1 MNPGAA
7 AGGELI
13 TVFDLIERPYPLDIL
28 LRVKL
33 LHAST
38 IICRPSGLEDRGQS
52 SETTILISKGKID
65 IHFFI

>member
-13 TVFDLIERPYPLDIL
+13 AVFDLIERPYPLDVL
-28 LRVKL
+28 LRVKF

-38 IICRPSGLEDRGQS
+38 IICRPSGLEDRGLS
-52 SETTILISKGKID
+52 SGTTILVIAKEIYLN
-65 IHFFI
+65 IN